1 MFRRNSDGSR
11 TYLGSTPNDA
21 YFVPQLD
28 RAGNEP
34 ATVVEVEAVGVE
46 GGRSSAA
53 GTSVSWTG
61 DPGPANLALNRPATA
76 DSACAATESAAKAVN
91 GSVTGG
97 NADKWCSL
105 GSAKWWQVD
114 LGSARN
120 LNRFVV
126 KHAGAGGE
134 QTAWNTRAY
143 TVQVRSTTTEAWR
156 TVVTVTANTASESTH
171 SVPVTARYVRLNV
184 TTPTQ
189 NGDPA
194 ARIYEFEAWGT

>member
-1 MFRRNSDGSR
+1 M
-11 TYLGSTPNDA
+11 
-21 YFVPQLD
+21 PQLD

-34 ATVVEVEAVGVE
+34 ATVVEVEAVGIE
-46 GGRSSAA
+46 GGRSSVA

-61 DPGPANLALNRPATA
+61 GPVPGNLALSKPATA
-76 DSACAATESAAKAVN
+76 DSACAATEGAAKAVN
-91 GSVTGG
+91 GSVSGG

-105 GSAKWWQVD
+105 GSTRWWQVD

-120 LNRFVV
+120 LNRFVI

-134 QTAWNTRAY
+134 QAAWNTRAY
-143 TVQVRSTTTEAWR
+143 TIQVRSATTEAWR
-156 TVVTVTANTASESTH
+156 TVVAVTANTASESAH
-171 SVPVTARYVRLNV
+171 SVAATARYVRLTV